1 MATNKKAKILVLVS
15 LVMLLVVICVLG
27 YNLYETHKWND
38 IYFRHMMQAESELDR
53 VRVIDF
59 TDQRFNANY
68 KIRISRDEVKIEPV
82 VESHGVTIPNPL
94 LNASPTT
101 KAE

>member
-1 MATNKKAKILVLVS
+1 MSKKAKILVLASWMVS
-15 LVMLLVVICVLG
+15 LVVICVLG

-38 IYFRHMMQAESELDR
+38 IYFRHMMQAENELDR

-59 TDQRFNANY
+59 TDQRFGADY

-82 VESHGVTIPNPL
+82 KESHSVTILNPL
-94 LNASPTT
+94 LSAPPTT

>member
-1 MATNKKAKILVLVS
+1 MNMSKKAKILVLVS
-15 LVMLLVVICVLG
+15 WAVPLVVICVLSC
-27 YNLYETHKWND
+27 NLYETHKWND

-59 TDQRFNANY
+59 TDQRFGADY

-82 VESHGVTIPNPL
+82 AESHSVTIPNPL
-94 LNASPTT
+94 YNAPPTS

>member
-1 MATNKKAKILVLVS
+1 MSRKAKMVIVLSYV
-15 LVMLLVVICVLG
+15 VLLAIICVLG
-27 YNLYETHKWND
+27 YNLFETHKWSD

-94 LNASPTT
+94 SPPAPQG
-101 KAE
+101 K